1 MCQLAM
7 FYMWRTALILSDYDI
22 LQYQKLYEG
31 GLISPFD
38 KAQVNPASYDL
49 RLSAVTR
56 WFVKDQQL
64 DTRNLVG
71 HTVPYEGEQF
81 LLEPGE
87 FILGATEETVRL
99 PLELAARVEGK
110 SSLGRLGLMVHVTAG
125 YIDPEFSGQITLEIK
140 NINNVPIVL
149 HAGMRIAQIAFERMS
164 SVPMKGY
171 SQTGHYQGQEGPTES
186 RYRYDG
192 PGGQDSRR

>member
-1 MCQLAM
+1 M
-7 FYMWRTALILSDYDI
+7 ILSDYDI

-31 GLISPFD
+31 GLLSPFD
-38 KAQVNPASYDL
+38 KDQVNPASYDL
-49 RLSAVTR
+49 RLSPVTR
-56 WFVKDQQL
+56 WFVKDQKL
-64 DTRNLVG
+64 DTMDLRP
-71 HTVPYEGEQF
+71 HTVPYESEQL

-87 FILGATEETVRL
+87 FILGATEETVNL

-125 YIDPEFSGQITLEIK
+125 YVDPGFVGQVTLEIK
-140 NINNVPIVL
+140 NVNSVPIML
-149 HAGMRIAQIAFERMS
+149 YSGMRIAHIAFERMS

-171 SQTGHYQGQEGPTES
+171 DQTGNYQGQQGPTES

-192 PGGQDSRR
+192 PGMQG